1 MILGFERGGT
11 YGGCFGSGEEEV
23 KALAVI
29 PELLLLGQTLCIA
42 HDISENTA
50 VLGVLDCL
58 IDILGN
64 RLVHD
69 LEHLLD
75 VLAQVVG
82 HEGKYVCHFACERVV
97 PHHVG
102 AGKEAL
108 DPCCETR
115 FPALLR
121 DEAHWFAECVLRN
134 DVGGEAVE
142 CFLDIEGAFA
152 GGCEHFVGGHFGK
165 VVYFALELE
174 HLLAAEEAIQWCST
188 DAMEIMVYGGE
199 AGDSDWACAAC
210 VELMNPFVAGAAG
223 SCVDFVCEGRIG
235 AVKFIGVD
243 SGRDVSSVLSI
254 RWDGCVYLMMGPYV
268 SCMRA
273 ITLPYSPVC
282 HQS

>member
-1 MILGFERGGT
+1 MIVGGEGGGT
-11 YGGCFGSGEEEV
+11 YGGCFGSCEEEV

-82 HEGKYVCHFACERVV
+82 HEGEYVCHFACERVV

-121 DEAHWFAECVLRN
+121 DETHWFAECVLRN
-134 DVGGEAVE
+134 YVGGEAVE

-165 VVYFALELE
+165 VVHFVLELE
-174 HLLAAEEAIQWCST
+174 HLLAAEEAIHWGST

-210 VELMNPFVAGAAG
+210 IELMNPFVAGAAG
-223 SCVDFVCEGRIG
+223 SGVDFVCEGGIG
-235 AVKFIGVD
+235 AVEFVGVD
-243 SGRDVSSVLSI
+243 SGGGVSFGVCSSFG
-254 RWDGCVYLMMGPYV
+254 GCEYLMMGP
-268 SCMRA
+268 
-273 ITLPYSPVC
+273 
-282 HQS
+282 